1 MALHVARV
9 LQGAKSLRG
18 VPLPSEAD
26 RMSSKPGVRGC
37 THQDLAQV
45 REIYALEVREGTASF
60 ELAPPSLAEMT
71 ARFAAIEAAGLPY
84 LVAELEGRIAGYAY
98 AAPYRPRPAY
108 RYTVEDSVY
117 VARWARRRGVGHAL
131 LAAVIERASVLG
143 MRQMVA
149 IIGDSAHTASIELH
163 ARAGFRLV
171 GTLEHVGWKFGRWLD
186 TVIMQRPLGPGA
198 AVPAMP
204 EPRVEEGA

>member
-1 MALHVARV
+1 
-9 LQGAKSLRG
+9 
-18 VPLPSEAD
+18 
-26 RMSSKPGVRGC
+26 MSSKPGVRDC
-37 THQDLAQV
+37 TQDDLAEV

-60 ELAPPSLAEMT
+60 ELEPPSLAEMA
-71 ARFAAIEAAGLPY
+71 ARFAVIEAAGLPY
-84 LVAELEGRIAGYAY
+84 LVAELDGQIAGYAY

-117 VARWARRRGVGHAL
+117 VARWARRQGVGRAL
-131 LAAVIERASVLG
+131 LAAVIDRASAQG

-163 ARAGFRLV
+163 ARAGFHLV

-186 TVIMQRPLGPGA
+186 TVIMQRPLGSGA
-198 AVPAMP
+198 ATPAMR
-204 EPRVEEGA
+204 EYR